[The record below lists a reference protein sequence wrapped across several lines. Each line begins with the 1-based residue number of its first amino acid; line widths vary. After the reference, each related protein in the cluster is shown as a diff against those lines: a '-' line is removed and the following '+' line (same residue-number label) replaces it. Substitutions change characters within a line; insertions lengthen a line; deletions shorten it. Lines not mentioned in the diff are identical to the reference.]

1 MRLRWPHFGQV
12 STKPRSSGS
21 IERPVIRRSFGTI
34 RSFGFAQIVY
44 YHFCR
49 TEAFAIVPIASLES
63 LENHMI
69 GLRRVV
75 ARRDG
80 FMILWVEWLPHA
92 FFRFDTVSAQEA
104 AELFQ
109 RQLHTLYELFPG
121 SRLAAS
127 GFAVQ
132 DVYC

>member
-21 IERPVIRRSFGTI
+21 IERSVIRRSFGTI

-44 YHFCR
+44 YHFCW

-63 LENHMI
+63 LENDMI

-80 FMILWVEWLPHA
+80 FMISWVEWLPHA
-92 FFRFDTVSAQEA
+92 FFRFDTVSAQDA
-104 AELFQ
+104 VELLQ
-109 RQLHTLYELFPG
+109 RDLHTLQKLCRGIKLSAPDCSF
-121 SRLAAS
+121 RI
-127 GFAVQ
+127 VH
-132 DVYC
+132 

>member
-21 IERPVIRRSFGTI
+21 IERSVIRRSFGTI

-44 YHFCR
+44 YHFCW

-63 LENHMI
+63 LENDMI

-80 FMILWVEWLPHA
+80 FMISWVEWLPYP
-92 FFRFDTVSAQEA
+92 FFSFDTLIPHKPAL
-104 AELFQ
+104 LFQ
-109 RQLHTLYELFPG
+109 
-121 SRLAAS
+121 
-127 GFAVQ
+127 
-132 DVYC
+132 